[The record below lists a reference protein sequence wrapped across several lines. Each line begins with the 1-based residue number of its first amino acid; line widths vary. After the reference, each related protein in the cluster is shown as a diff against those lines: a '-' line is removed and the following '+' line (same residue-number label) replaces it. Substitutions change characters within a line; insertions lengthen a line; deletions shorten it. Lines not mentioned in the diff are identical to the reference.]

1 MLFAPPDL
9 TVDVLDGDLEPV
21 KAPSLRDSDF
31 SGEIRGEIL
40 VDDTVTCGKE
50 SENVR
55 NKVAL

>member
-1 MLFAPPDL
+1 M
-9 TVDVLDGDLEPV
+9 DVLDGDLEPV